1 VRKKFLLIFALSLVG
16 CDSAQEEAPVEIKT
30 TEEAK
35 PEEQKSEV
43 EQKRQTAEE
52 AMGEIAPSD
61 RRAFQAA
68 LTCEIKRNEG
78 KTIDITA
85 EYIRGLY
92 AKLKSDPAIA
102 EC

>member
-1 VRKKFLLIFALSLVG
+1 MRKKFLLVFALSLVS
-16 CDSAQEEAPVEIKT
+16 CDSVQEESPTATKT
-30 TEEAK
+30 SETARPEA
-35 PEEQKSEV
+35 QKSEV

-61 RRAFQAA
+61 RRKFQAA
-68 LTCEIKRNEG
+68 LSCEIKKSEG

-92 AKLKSDPAIA
+92 AKLKSDPTVA